1 MCSGGHGYDP
11 PRWFGEASLP
21 EDFDDWLKCVADSMV
36 FITAD

>member
-21 EDFDDWLKCVADSMV
+21 EDFDD
-36 FITAD
+36 